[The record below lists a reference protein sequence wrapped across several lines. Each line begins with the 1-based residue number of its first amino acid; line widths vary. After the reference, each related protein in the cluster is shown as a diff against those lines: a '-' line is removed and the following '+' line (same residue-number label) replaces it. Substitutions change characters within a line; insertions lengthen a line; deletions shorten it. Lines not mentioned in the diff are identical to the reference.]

1 MFSLE
6 QGKKLVELARHS
18 IETCF
23 SKEKIELADYK
34 KEFSRKQ
41 GVFTTLSMIGELRG
55 CIGFPEP
62 THPLYRAVFEAA
74 RSAAFEDPR
83 FPPLGKDELH
93 DLEIEVSVLTVPE
106 PIAADDPKEYPEN
119 IEIGKDGLIIRG
131 KFGSGLLLPQVP
143 VEWGWDAEEFLKHIG
158 IKAGLGE
165 DAWKNPENKL
175 YRFQA
180 QIFSE
185 KEPNGEVVEKEF
197 DQDG

>member
-1 MFSLE
+1 M
-6 QGKKLVELARHS
+6 
-18 IETCF
+18 
-23 SKEKIELADYK
+23 
-34 KEFSRKQ
+34 
-41 GVFTTLSMIGELRG
+41 
-55 CIGFPEP
+55 
-62 THPLYRAVFEAA
+62 
-74 RSAAFEDPR
+74 
-83 FPPLGKDELH
+83 
-93 DLEIEVSVLTVPE
+93 
-106 PIAADDPKEYPEN
+106 
-119 IEIGKDGLIIRG
+119 
-131 KFGSGLLLPQVP
+131 P

>member
-18 IETCF
+18 IETYF
-23 SKEKIELADYK
+23 SKEKIDLADYR
-34 KEFSRKQ
+34 KEFSGKQ
-41 GVFTTLSMIGELRG
+41 GVFITLNMIGELRG

-62 THPLYRAVFEAA
+62 THHLYRAVFEAA

-83 FPPLGKDELH
+83 FSPLRRDELH
-93 DLEIEVSVLTVPE
+93 DIEIEVSVLTVPE
-106 PIAADDPKEYPEN
+106 LIEADDPSEYQKN

-131 KFGSGLLLPQVP
+131 SYGSGLLLPQVP
-143 VEWGWDAEEFLKHIG
+143 AEWDWDAGEFLKHIG

-165 DAWKNPENKL
+165 DAWKNPANRL
-175 YRFQA
+175 YKFRA

-185 KEPNGEVVEKEF
+185 KEPGGDVIEKEL
-197 DQDG
+197 